1 MYKEYLQDLILQGE
15 IRISLIPNEFLEDK
29 EFVLNLIEKM
39 PSIYLIIHPLLR
51 EDYDICKLTIQKDF
65 QYFKDLIPEFKR
77 NKELLLTAIYTT
89 NCYFEIFFD
98 INNFYLLDDKNFM
111 IEILK
116 TNPFFITYIIELN
129 IIEKEFLITALNTNF
144 RVANFIPLHL
154 LDKEMVDMVDPKNF
168 CYLNNDVKEY
178 INLLKV

>member
-15 IRISLIPNEFLEDK
+15 IRISLIPNEFLNDK
-29 EFVLNLIEKM
+29 EFVLKLIEKM
-39 PSIYLIIHPLLR
+39 PSIYLIIHPKLR

-77 NKELLLTAIYTT
+77 NKELLLSSIYTT

-98 INNFYLLDDKNFM
+98 INNFYLLNDKNFI

-116 TNPFFITYIIELN
+116 MNPFFIIYLLELN
-129 IIEKEFLITALNTNF
+129 NIEKEFLIIALNMNF
-144 RVANFIPLHL
+144 RVMNFIPLNL
-154 LDKEMVDMVDPKNF
+154 IDKEVF
-168 CYLNNDVKEY
+168 HRLNNDAKEY